1 MNNII
6 AGVFS
11 RNRAA
16 MLLLALLFVMGS
28 IAYTIIPKEA
38 APEIDILVFT
48 VLVSY
53 PGISTED
60 SARLLVEPLE
70 RKLQSID
77 GLDTLTAQAG
87 EGFAMLQLKF
97 AAGFDNDKAHRDL
110 QDETE
115 KAEQDLPDGANKP
128 IIHEIDLSLF
138 PILTVALSGNIP
150 ERDLIVLARDLKDKL
165 ETISGVL
172 EVDMSGDRED
182 LLEIVIE
189 PLAMQSYNISLAQ
202 VSQAISNNNLLITAG
217 AMDTGSGRIS
227 VAIPGTI
234 ESIVDVLEMPVKVA
248 ADSVVRVSDVA
259 EVRRTF
265 KDPVSHA
272 RIDGQPSIALDVKK
286 LSSAN
291 VIDVVA
297 KVQALVEEEQIGR
310 ASCRERVDGA
320 GVEGSVQRQA

>member
-38 APEIDILVFT
+38 APEIDIPVFT

-115 KAEQDLPDGANKP
+115 KQSRIYPTVP
-128 IIHEIDLSLF
+128 ISPSFMKSTCPYFLS
-138 PILTVALSGNIP
+138 
-150 ERDLIVLARDLKDKL
+150 
-165 ETISGVL
+165 
-172 EVDMSGDRED
+172 
-182 LLEIVIE
+182 
-189 PLAMQSYNISLAQ
+189 
-202 VSQAISNNNLLITAG
+202 
-217 AMDTGSGRIS
+217 
-227 VAIPGTI
+227 
-234 ESIVDVLEMPVKVA
+234 
-248 ADSVVRVSDVA
+248 
-259 EVRRTF
+259 
-265 KDPVSHA
+265 
-272 RIDGQPSIALDVKK
+272 
-286 LSSAN
+286 
-291 VIDVVA
+291 
-297 KVQALVEEEQIGR
+297 
-310 ASCRERVDGA
+310 
-320 GVEGSVQRQA
+320 

>member
-38 APEIDILVFT
+38 APEIDIPVFT

-115 KAEQDLPDGANKP
+115 KAEQDRKSTRLNSS
-128 IIHEIDLSLF
+128 H
-138 PILTVALSGNIP
+138 V
-150 ERDLIVLARDLKDKL
+150 
-165 ETISGVL
+165 
-172 EVDMSGDRED
+172 
-182 LLEIVIE
+182 
-189 PLAMQSYNISLAQ
+189 
-202 VSQAISNNNLLITAG
+202 
-217 AMDTGSGRIS
+217 RIS
-227 VAIPGTI
+227 YAVFC
-234 ESIVDVLEMPVKVA
+234 L
-248 ADSVVRVSDVA
+248 
-259 EVRRTF
+259 
-265 KDPVSHA
+265 
-272 RIDGQPSIALDVKK
+272 KK
-286 LSSAN
+286 
-291 VIDVVA
+291 
-297 KVQALVEEEQIGR
+297 KKKKKKQTR
-310 ASCRERVDGA
+310 
-320 GVEGSVQRQA
+320 